1 MITVNGVKRTL
12 EQPLSVTEYL
22 EKNQYV
28 PVQVAIELNDQILAR
43 ELYESTI
50 LKEGD
55 VMEIVSFMGGG
66 SGKNEEMD
74 RTEDKLILG
83 GHEFTSRFILGSGKF
98 SLDLVKA
105 CIEKAGTQ
113 IITLALRRANQGGL
127 ANILDYIPKNI
138 TLLPNTS
145 GARNAE
151 EAVRIARLSREL
163 GCGDFVKIEVI
174 HDSKYLLPD
183 NYETIKATEIL
194 AKEGFVVIS
203 GLARGIDTYAHLGAV
218 KASGKTIAVLGSGLK
233 HIYPSENKKLC
244 NEIVKNGGAIITE
257 YEPHTKPLPMNFP
270 SRNRIISGLSNGV
283 LVVEAKQKSGTLIT
297 VDYALE
303 QGKDVFVIPGNI
315 TSINSYG
322 TNELIKQG
330 AKLVTNTKEIIEEII
345 K

>member
-127 ANILDYIPKNI
+127 ANILDYSKEHYA
-138 TLLPNTS
+138 S
-145 GARNAE
+145 
-151 EAVRIARLSREL
+151 
-163 GCGDFVKIEVI
+163 
-174 HDSKYLLPD
+174 SKYIRSEKCRGGCA
-183 NYETIKATEIL
+183 YCETFQRAWMWR
-194 AKEGFVVIS
+194 FCQ
-203 GLARGIDTYAHLGAV
+203 D
-218 KASGKTIAVLGSGLK
+218 
-233 HIYPSENKKLC
+233 
-244 NEIVKNGGAIITE
+244 
-257 YEPHTKPLPMNFP
+257 
-270 SRNRIISGLSNGV
+270 
-283 LVVEAKQKSGTLIT
+283 
-297 VDYALE
+297 
-303 QGKDVFVIPGNI
+303 
-315 TSINSYG
+315 
-322 TNELIKQG
+322 
-330 AKLVTNTKEIIEEII
+330 
-345 K
+345 

>member
-22 EKNQYV
+22 EKNQYI

-43 ELYESTI
+43 ELYGSTI

-145 GARNAE
+145 GARNA
-151 EAVRIARLSREL
+151 VRLCVSRDFPESLDVVILSRL
-163 GCGDFVKIEVI
+163 KLSMIPNIFFRTTMKR
-174 HDSKYLLPD
+174 SRQQRFLQK
-183 NYETIKATEIL
+183 K
-194 AKEGFVVIS
+194 
-203 GLARGIDTYAHLGAV
+203 GL
-218 KASGKTIAVLGSGLK
+218 
-233 HIYPSENKKLC
+233 
-244 NEIVKNGGAIITE
+244 
-257 YEPHTKPLPMNFP
+257 
-270 SRNRIISGLSNGV
+270 
-283 LVVEAKQKSGTLIT
+283 
-297 VDYALE
+297 
-303 QGKDVFVIPGNI
+303 
-315 TSINSYG
+315 
-322 TNELIKQG
+322 
-330 AKLVTNTKEIIEEII
+330 
-345 K
+345 

>member
-66 SGKNEEMD
+66 SGRNEEMD

-127 ANILDYIPKNI
+127 ANIFQIPPEREMRRRLCVSRDFPESLDVVI
-138 TLLPNTS
+138 
-145 GARNAE
+145 
-151 EAVRIARLSREL
+151 LSRL
-163 GCGDFVKIEVI
+163 KLSMIPNIFFRTTMKR
-174 HDSKYLLPD
+174 SRQQRFLQK
-183 NYETIKATEIL
+183 K
-194 AKEGFVVIS
+194 
-203 GLARGIDTYAHLGAV
+203 GL
-218 KASGKTIAVLGSGLK
+218 
-233 HIYPSENKKLC
+233 
-244 NEIVKNGGAIITE
+244 
-257 YEPHTKPLPMNFP
+257 
-270 SRNRIISGLSNGV
+270 
-283 LVVEAKQKSGTLIT
+283 
-297 VDYALE
+297 
-303 QGKDVFVIPGNI
+303 
-315 TSINSYG
+315 
-322 TNELIKQG
+322 
-330 AKLVTNTKEIIEEII
+330 
-345 K
+345 